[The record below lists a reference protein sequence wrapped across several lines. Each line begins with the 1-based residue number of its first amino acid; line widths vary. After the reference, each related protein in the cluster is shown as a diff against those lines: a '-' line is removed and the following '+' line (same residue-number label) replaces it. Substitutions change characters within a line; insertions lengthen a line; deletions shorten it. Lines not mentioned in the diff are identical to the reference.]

1 MNDYLKRPMTEEE
14 EKYAFRQSRQISGQT
29 GLIGYLYA
37 DFGRNGK
44 EFDSSWE
51 DCNSNLK
58 TFDFK
63 QEFVEVINSLREK
76 GDILSD
82 RAAMNRYCNDTPQS
96 NMKIEPYFYGVRVDT
111 DKYAYLL
118 CMNPNK
124 GEYNLFCY
132 CYVKE
137 WLDNH
142 MEKARRGIRF
152 IDSNYNEKFRIA
164 DGDNILIRLSNGNT
178 SVRTWSIYRRLSFRG
193 RQLCL
198 SYLRVC
204 RAL

>member
-1 MNDYLKRPMTEEE
+1 
-14 EKYAFRQSRQISGQT
+14 
-29 GLIGYLYA
+29 
-37 DFGRNGK
+37 
-44 EFDSSWE
+44 
-51 DCNSNLK
+51 
-58 TFDFK
+58 
-63 QEFVEVINSLREK
+63 
-76 GDILSD
+76 
-82 RAAMNRYCNDTPQS
+82 MNRYCNDTPQS

-178 SVRTWSIYRRLSFRG
+178 SVRT
-193 RQLCL
+193 
-198 SYLRVC
+198 C
-204 RAL
+204 RYIDDYH